1 MSLSIT
7 LDWIEQVPV
16 MICDLPLS
24 TECLNETI
32 MKPSFFVEWEILTI
46 DLLESTIGKS
56 NNLVK

>member
-7 LDWIEQVPV
+7 LDWLEQVLV

-24 TECLNETI
+24 AECLNETI
-32 MKPSFFVEWEILTI
+32 MKPSFSVKWEILTI

-56 NNLVK
+56 NDLV